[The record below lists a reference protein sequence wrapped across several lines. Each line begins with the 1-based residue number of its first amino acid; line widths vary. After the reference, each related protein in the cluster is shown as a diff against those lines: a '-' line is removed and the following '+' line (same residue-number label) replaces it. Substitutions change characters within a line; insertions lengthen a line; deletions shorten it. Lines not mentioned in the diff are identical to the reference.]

1 MSDSQAVGAR
11 FRAAVESSDIQAARE
26 CMSDSIEFHSPVAF
40 KPYRTIEPVMF
51 LLTHV
56 SQTFEDFVYID
67 DIHQGS
73 SHMLRFTARVGD
85 KALEGVDLLDIGEDG
100 LVEKFTVMI
109 RPLSGAI
116 ALAQAMGA
124 RIEAAGGVPDPA

>member
-1 MSDSQAVGAR
+1 
-11 FRAAVESSDIQAARE
+11 
-26 CMSDSIEFHSPVAF
+26 MSDSIECHSPVAF

>member
-1 MSDSQAVGAR
+1 MEDVGAR
-11 FRAAVESSDIQAARE
+11 FRAAVEASDIEAARA
-26 CMSDSIEFHSPVAF
+26 CMAPGIEFHSPVAF

-51 LLTHV
+51 LLNLV

-67 DIHQGS
+67 DIQQGS
-73 SHMLRFTARVGD
+73 SHMLRFTAKVGD

-100 LVEKFTVMI
+100 LVEKLTVMI

-124 RIEAAGGVPDPA
+124 KIEAAGGVPEAG